1 MALYRYNA
9 RDRENRKYKGVKE
22 AGSEAELVKALLE
35 DGLYCCSLKNEERTA
50 SMKHFTV
57 PLKLLPPLCSQ
68 VSSML
73 AAGVPQAEILKTACK
88 TAANRE
94 MKALLGELEEKVHK
108 GQTLFEAME
117 SMHGCFP
124 KLLVYMV
131 QTGETSGTLDHILE
145 KMSSYYE
152 KEVEMAGKV
161 RTAMIYPC
169 ILFFASIGAS
179 AFLLTSVL
187 PQFRVM
193 LAEYELPAITRFM
206 MKAGAYLQDNWLLYV
221 CFLPLLLLFM
231 MALFAVPWLRLRR
244 DQMILY
250 IPVIGIDLC
259 DDLANQVYPMPTSF
273 IGDELTHVGRVRKD
287 LYKDNALSL
296 WITGDQLMKG
306 AAYNSVDIGLKMIE
320 LGLLK

>member
-206 MKAGAYLQDNWLLYV
+206 MAAGEHLQKDW
-221 CFLPLLLLFM
+221 
-231 MALFAVPWLRLRR
+231 
-244 DQMILY
+244 ILY
-250 IPVIGIDLC
+250 CLWIPVVFLVFANLC
-259 DDLANQVYPMPTSF
+259 TFLFYH
-273 IGDELTHVGRVRKD
+273 L
-287 LYKDNALSL
+287 
-296 WITGDQLMKG
+296 
-306 AAYNSVDIGLKMIE
+306 
-320 LGLLK
+320 

>member
-1 MALYRYNA
+1 MLFNF
-9 RDRENRKYKGVKE
+9 RKEEKWLFTDTMPETGKTESIKGVKE

-94 MKALLGELEEKVHK
+94 MKRFLVNWKK
-108 GQTLFEAME
+108 KSTKDRLFLRQWSPCMAV
-117 SMHGCFP
+117 FQ

-161 RTAMIYPC
+161 RTAMI
-169 ILFFASIGAS
+169 
-179 AFLLTSVL
+179 
-187 PQFRVM
+187 
-193 LAEYELPAITRFM
+193 
-206 MKAGAYLQDNWLLYV
+206 
-221 CFLPLLLLFM
+221 
-231 MALFAVPWLRLRR
+231 
-244 DQMILY
+244 
-250 IPVIGIDLC
+250 
-259 DDLANQVYPMPTSF
+259 
-273 IGDELTHVGRVRKD
+273 
-287 LYKDNALSL
+287 LSL
-296 WITGDQLMKG
+296 YPFLCIHRSVRLS
-306 AAYNSVDIGLKMIE
+306 AYIGSSTVQSYAGRI
-320 LGLLK
+320 

>member
-108 GQTLFEAME
+108 GRLFLRQWSPCMAVFQNFLCIWSRQER
-117 SMHGCFP
+117 P
-124 KLLVYMV
+124 
-131 QTGETSGTLDHILE
+131 
-145 KMSSYYE
+145 
-152 KEVEMAGKV
+152 VE
-161 RTAMIYPC
+161 
-169 ILFFASIGAS
+169 
-179 AFLLTSVL
+179 
-187 PQFRVM
+187 
-193 LAEYELPAITRFM
+193 
-206 MKAGAYLQDNWLLYV
+206 
-221 CFLPLLLLFM
+221 
-231 MALFAVPWLRLRR
+231 PW
-244 DQMILY
+244 I
-250 IPVIGIDLC
+250 I
-259 DDLANQVYPMPTSF
+259 F
-273 IGDELTHVGRVRKD
+273 
-287 LYKDNALSL
+287 
-296 WITGDQLMKG
+296 
-306 AAYNSVDIGLKMIE
+306 
-320 LGLLK
+320 

>member
-231 MALFAVPWLRLRR
+231 MALLQFHGCVCEETR
-244 DQMILY
+244 
-250 IPVIGIDLC
+250 
-259 DDLANQVYPMPTSF
+259 
-273 IGDELTHVGRVRKD
+273 
-287 LYKDNALSL
+287 
-296 WITGDQLMKG
+296 
-306 AAYNSVDIGLKMIE
+306 
-320 LGLLK
+320 

>member
-161 RTAMIYPC
+161 RTETV
-169 ILFFASIGAS
+169 S
-179 AFLLTSVL
+179 
-187 PQFRVM
+187 
-193 LAEYELPAITRFM
+193 
-206 MKAGAYLQDNWLLYV
+206 
-221 CFLPLLLLFM
+221 
-231 MALFAVPWLRLRR
+231 
-244 DQMILY
+244 
-250 IPVIGIDLC
+250 
-259 DDLANQVYPMPTSF
+259 SF
-273 IGDELTHVGRVRKD
+273 V
-287 LYKDNALSL
+287 
-296 WITGDQLMKG
+296 
-306 AAYNSVDIGLKMIE
+306 
-320 LGLLK
+320 

>member
-161 RTAMIYPC
+161 RIAMIYPC

-244 DQMILY
+244 
-250 IPVIGIDLC
+250 
-259 DDLANQVYPMPTSF
+259 A
-273 IGDELTHVGRVRKD
+273 R
-287 LYKDNALSL
+287 
-296 WITGDQLMKG
+296 
-306 AAYNSVDIGLKMIE
+306 
-320 LGLLK
+320 

>member
-152 KEVEMAGKV
+152 KEVERAGKV

-193 LAEYELPAITRFM
+193 L
-206 MKAGAYLQDNWLLYV
+206 
-221 CFLPLLLLFM
+221 
-231 MALFAVPWLRLRR
+231 
-244 DQMILY
+244 
-250 IPVIGIDLC
+250 
-259 DDLANQVYPMPTSF
+259 
-273 IGDELTHVGRVRKD
+273 GR
-287 LYKDNALSL
+287 
-296 WITGDQLMKG
+296 I
-306 AAYNSVDIGLKMIE
+306 
-320 LGLLK
+320 

>member
-1 MALYRYNA
+1 
-9 RDRENRKYKGVKE
+9 
-22 AGSEAELVKALLE
+22 
-35 DGLYCCSLKNEERTA
+35 
-50 SMKHFTV
+50 
-57 PLKLLPPLCSQ
+57 
-68 VSSML
+68 
-73 AAGVPQAEILKTACK
+73 
-88 TAANRE
+88 
-94 MKALLGELEEKVHK
+94 
-108 GQTLFEAME
+108 ME

-221 CFLPLLLLFM
+221 CFLSI
-231 MALFAVPWLRLRR
+231 VPVPS
-244 DQMILY
+244 IS
-250 IPVIGIDLC
+250 IGLSSFSPFC
-259 DDLANQVYPMPTSF
+259 TSF
-273 IGDELTHVGRVRKD
+273 PSILNFFTKSKLDRK
-287 LYKDNALSL
+287 
-296 WITGDQLMKG
+296 
-306 AAYNSVDIGLKMIE
+306 SVV
-320 LGLLK
+320 

>member
-152 KEVEMAGKV
+152 KRSRNGRKG
-161 RTAMIYPC
+161 TD
-169 ILFFASIGAS
+169 S
-179 AFLLTSVL
+179 
-187 PQFRVM
+187 
-193 LAEYELPAITRFM
+193 
-206 MKAGAYLQDNWLLYV
+206 
-221 CFLPLLLLFM
+221 
-231 MALFAVPWLRLRR
+231 
-244 DQMILY
+244 
-250 IPVIGIDLC
+250 
-259 DDLANQVYPMPTSF
+259 DDLSLYPFLCIHRSVRLSAY
-273 IGDELTHVGRVRKD
+273 IGSSTVQSYAGR
-287 LYKDNALSL
+287 
-296 WITGDQLMKG
+296 I
-306 AAYNSVDIGLKMIE
+306 
-320 LGLLK
+320 

>member
-1 MALYRYNA
+1 MLKRI
-9 RDRENRKYKGVKE
+9 KKSG
-22 AGSEAELVKALLE
+22 GFSLIELLAVLAIISIL
-35 DGLYCCSLKNEERTA
+35 
-50 SMKHFTV
+50 TV
-57 PLKLLPPLCSQ
+57 SYTHL
-68 VSSML
+68 
-73 AAGVPQAEILKTACK
+73 QAEILKTACK

-179 AFLLTSVL
+179 AFLLTRCV
-187 PQFRVM
+187 
-193 LAEYELPAITRFM
+193 
-206 MKAGAYLQDNWLLYV
+206 
-221 CFLPLLLLFM
+221 
-231 MALFAVPWLRLRR
+231 
-244 DQMILY
+244 
-250 IPVIGIDLC
+250 
-259 DDLANQVYPMPTSF
+259 
-273 IGDELTHVGRVRKD
+273 
-287 LYKDNALSL
+287 
-296 WITGDQLMKG
+296 
-306 AAYNSVDIGLKMIE
+306 
-320 LGLLK
+320 

>member
-108 GQTLFEAME
+108 G
-117 SMHGCFP
+117 S
-124 KLLVYMV
+124 LLVR
-131 QTGETSGTLDHILE
+131 Q
-145 KMSSYYE
+145 
-152 KEVEMAGKV
+152 
-161 RTAMIYPC
+161 
-169 ILFFASIGAS
+169 
-179 AFLLTSVL
+179 
-187 PQFRVM
+187 
-193 LAEYELPAITRFM
+193 
-206 MKAGAYLQDNWLLYV
+206 
-221 CFLPLLLLFM
+221 
-231 MALFAVPWLRLRR
+231 
-244 DQMILY
+244 
-250 IPVIGIDLC
+250 
-259 DDLANQVYPMPTSF
+259 
-273 IGDELTHVGRVRKD
+273 
-287 LYKDNALSL
+287 
-296 WITGDQLMKG
+296 
-306 AAYNSVDIGLKMIE
+306 
-320 LGLLK
+320 